1 MFNQDIT
8 IINKLYDKATKK
20 TSYVVNETKGFY
32 SSNDAIIIS
41 GIQVNKSDNMICR
54 ILFEDATDYT
64 PPKKWNGNGWTLKN
78 DDYIVKGKLDISNS
92 TGIDS
97 INEIKDNYECF
108 KITNVSVKDYGSE
121 DMQHFEISGE

>member
-8 IINKLYDKATKK
+8 IINKLYDKVTKK
-20 TSYVVNETKGFY
+20 NSYVVNETKGFY

-41 GIQVNKSDNMICR
+41 GVQINKSDNMICR